1 MFQSIENKNCRRL
14 CHFNSKG
21 ETWTVKITSILWL
34 AMWYIICTSRRVNV
48 VFSHLVCGI
57 PINWRSV
64 QPSGDEYAMWSCAE
78 NPQIR
83 EEKFLVGFGYQPQN
97 LTYLQPSYSD
107 YFLAATIHS
116 RNQMFNSP
124 SKKSRV
130 NVHEMAECIPTVI
143 ERLISL
149 HGVHILPIIWQF
161 GSHLASCSDM
171 NISCPSCYWALSK
184 DFHKSITKVNSFDY
198 GLSMGSAPNWLR
210 RWYQG
215 MKRTVH
221 WKWGFHAR
229 IVSADGTSADQQ
241 SSWAGLERHE
251 DQTLFCSSIC
261 ELAHILAI
269 NPKMQNIFVLLLW
282 GFIHRLLHFYQ

>member
-1 MFQSIENKNCRRL
+1 MSSSVIWCVEFPLTGDRCSQVVMNMQCGAVLKIHRSEKKNFWL
-14 CHFNSKG
+14 VLDTSL
-21 ETWTVKITSILWL
+21 KIW
-34 AMWYIICTSRRVNV
+34 
-48 VFSHLVCGI
+48 
-57 PINWRSV
+57 
-64 QPSGDEYAMWSCAE
+64 
-78 NPQIR
+78 
-83 EEKFLVGFGYQPQN
+83 
-97 LTYLQPSYSD
+97 LTYSPAIQIISLQLFP
-107 YFLAATIHS
+107 TIHS

-149 HGVHILPIIWQF
+149 HGVHSLPIIWQF
-161 GSHLASCSDM
+161 GSYLASCSDM

-184 DFHKSITKVNSFDY
+184 DFHKSVTKVNSFDY

-210 RWYQG
+210 RWYRG

-221 WKWGFHAR
+221 WKWGFHAH

-241 SSWAGLERHE
+241 SSWSGLERHE